1 MRPPRHDVLAD
12 LTLEGLYRELTGGGL
27 AGRLFELARD
37 EDLGPHGLDVT
48 SGITLEA
55 GERVAA
61 HLRAREAGVVSGLV
75 SLPEL
80 CDVFA
85 SEAGRVEFETHA
97 RDGEPIEPGQTLATL
112 TGPTRAVVRLE
123 RTMLNLISRMSGV
136 ATRTRRFASAIP
148 DGTRAKLYDT
158 RKTTPGWR
166 AFEKYAVRCGG
177 GSTHRIGLYDAV
189 LLKDNHLA
197 SLSVGELRARLEA
210 GARRARA
217 EHELRFFEVEVDT
230 LEQLDAVLGVE
241 SGLIDVVMLDNFSVE
256 DLRRGVERRN
266 ETGAVVELEASGG
279 VTLDTI
285 GTIATTGVERISV
298 GSLTHHAV
306 SLDLGLDIEPV
317 DR

>member
-12 LTLEGLYRELTGGGL
+12 LTLEELYRELTGGGL

-55 GERVAA
+55 GEHATA
-61 HLRAREAGVVSGLV
+61 SLRAREAGVVSGLE

-80 CDVFA
+80 CEVFA
-85 SEAGRVEFETHA
+85 TGAGRVEFQPHA
-97 RDGEPIEPGQTLATL
+97 RDGDPIEPGQALATL
-112 TGPTRAVVRLE
+112 RGPTRAIVRLE

-136 ATRTRRFASAIP
+136 ATRTRRFVSAIP
-148 DGTRAKLYDT
+148 EGSRARLYDT

-197 SLSVGELRARLEA
+197 SLPVGELRARLEA
-210 GARRARA
+210 GARRVRA
-217 EHELRFFEVEVDT
+217 EHDLRFFEVEVDT
-230 LEQLDAVLGVE
+230 LAQLDAVLGVE
-241 SGLIDVVMLDNFSVE
+241 PGLIDVIMLDNFSVE
-256 DLRRGVERRN
+256 DLRRGVAMRDER
-266 ETGAVVELEASGG
+266 GAPIELEASGG
-279 VTLDTI
+279 VTLE
-285 GTIATTGVERISV
+285 TIASIAGAGVERVSV

-317 DR
+317 TR